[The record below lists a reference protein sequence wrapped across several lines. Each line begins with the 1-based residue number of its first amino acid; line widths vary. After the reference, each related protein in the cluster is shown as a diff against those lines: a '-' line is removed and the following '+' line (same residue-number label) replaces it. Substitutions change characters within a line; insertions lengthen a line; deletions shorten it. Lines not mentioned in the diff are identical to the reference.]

1 VRRKA
6 ADVQNQTKAAL
17 AVAAIIILAIG
28 GVFALNQVQG
38 GNEPAAAD
46 VSSAIA
52 DGAIVREDSRILG
65 EEGAS
70 GVTFVEFLDFE
81 CEACGAAYPI
91 VEDLRE
97 KYAGE
102 VTFVIRYFP
111 LPGHVNSG
119 SAARA
124 VESAARQGELEAM
137 YSRMYETQKEWGEA
151 QEPKDDLFRTYAED
165 LGLDMA
171 QYDADV
177 RSDEVGARVGRDVAD
192 GESLGVSGTPTFY
205 VNGELFQPQSVGDF
219 TSVLDEALAE

>member
-1 VRRKA
+1 MRK
-6 ADVQNQTKAAL
+6 QSQAAL
-17 AVAAIIILAIG
+17 TVAAVVVIAIV
-28 GVFALNQVQG
+28 GVFVVNQVRG
-38 GNEPAAAD
+38 GDEPASAE
-46 VSSAIA
+46 VSRAIA
-52 DGAIVREDSRILG
+52 DGAIVRDDSHVLG
-65 EEGAS
+65 EEGSS

-119 SAARA
+119 AAARA

-137 YSRMYETQKEWGEA
+137 YSKMYDTQAEWGES
-151 QEPKDDLFRTYAED
+151 QEPKDELFRTYAED
-165 LGLDMA
+165 LGLDMD

-177 RSDEVGARVGRDVAD
+177 ASEDVADRVARDVAD
-192 GESLGVSGTPTFY
+192 GESLGVSGTPTFF
-205 VNGELFQPQSVGDF
+205 VDGELFQPRTVEDF
-219 TSVLDEALAE
+219 TAVIDEALAE